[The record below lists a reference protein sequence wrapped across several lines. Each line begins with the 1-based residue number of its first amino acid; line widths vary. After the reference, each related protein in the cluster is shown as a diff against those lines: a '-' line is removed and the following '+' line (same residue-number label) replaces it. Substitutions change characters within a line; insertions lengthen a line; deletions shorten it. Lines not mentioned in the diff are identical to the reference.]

1 MASLFDKV
9 VNFYCLLSSV
19 VEQMTVN
26 HQVGSSNLSVGAR
39 IEKEQK
45 PQFWLNVIHISHEDM
60 PNRK

>member
-1 MASLFDKV
+1 MHLSIASLG
-9 VNFYCLLSSV
+9 LSSV

-26 HQVGSSNLSVGAR
+26 QWVVSSNLSIGAR

-45 PQFWLNVIHISHEDM
+45 LQIWFNVIHISHEDM